1 MADHRIVIQKGGI
14 HEILKITEEEK
25 ELLKR
30 LIKIDDSIQEIRK
43 NLRRRNTLT
52 SVRIFY
58 KLQHKKDKC
67 LFWHL
72 SFLLHF

>member
-1 MADHRIVIQKGGI
+1 MIRQHTIALRADHRIVIQKGGI

-52 SVRIFY
+52 SVR
-58 KLQHKKDKC
+58 
-67 LFWHL
+67 
-72 SFLLHF
+72 FL

>member
-43 NLRRRNTLT
+43 NLRRNTLT
-52 SVRIFY
+52 SVR
-58 KLQHKKDKC
+58 
-67 LFWHL
+67 
-72 SFLLHF
+72 FL

>member
-14 HEILKITEEEK
+14 HEILKITEDEK

-52 SVRIFY
+52 SVR
-58 KLQHKKDKC
+58 
-67 LFWHL
+67 
-72 SFLLHF
+72 FL